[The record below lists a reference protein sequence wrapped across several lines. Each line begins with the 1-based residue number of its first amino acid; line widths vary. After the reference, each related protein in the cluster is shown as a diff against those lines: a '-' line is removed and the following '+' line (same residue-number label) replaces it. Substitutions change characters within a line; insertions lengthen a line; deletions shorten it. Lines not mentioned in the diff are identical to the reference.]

1 MILQFLSEPLIAL
14 AEFLVNLF
22 PAFPRFDSL
31 AVTLD
36 PVAYVIRF
44 MDLFVSMKTVSRCL
58 LVILMPVLRIIPLW
72 HKRRLNLSGNSLL
85 SNPISCAGAMI
96 LTPRWSGCGKPSSS
110 PVPAEVPDESPG

>member
-1 MILQFLSEPLIAL
+1 MLLQFLCEPLILL
-14 AEFLVNLF
+14 AEFLLGLF

-58 LVILMPVLRIIPLW
+58 LVILIVYNIKFGWSILMWIIR
-72 HKRRLNLSGNSLL
+72 K
-85 SNPISCAGAMI
+85 I
-96 LTPRWSGCGKPSSS
+96 
-110 PVPAEVPDESPG
+110 PGVS

>member
-1 MILQFLSEPLIAL
+1 MILQFLAEPLIAL
-14 AEFLVNLF
+14 TEFLVGLF

-58 LVILMPVLRIIPLW
+58 LVILIVYNIKFGWSILMWIIR
-72 HKRRLNLSGNSLL
+72 K
-85 SNPISCAGAMI
+85 I
-96 LTPRWSGCGKPSSS
+96 
-110 PVPAEVPDESPG
+110 PGVS

>member
-1 MILQFLSEPLIAL
+1 MILQFLAEPLIAL
-14 AEFLVNLF
+14 AEFLVGLF

-58 LVILMPVLRIIPLW
+58 LVILLVYNIKFGWSILMWII
-72 HKRRLNLSGNSLL
+72 R
-85 SNPISCAGAMI
+85 
-96 LTPRWSGCGKPSSS
+96 
-110 PVPAEVPDESPG
+110 

>member
-1 MILQFLSEPLIAL
+1 MILQFLAEPLIAL
-14 AEFLVNLF
+14 AEFLVGLF

-58 LVILMPVLRIIPLW
+58 LVILIVYNIKFGWSVLMWIIR
-72 HKRRLNLSGNSLL
+72 K
-85 SNPISCAGAMI
+85 I
-96 LTPRWSGCGKPSSS
+96 
-110 PVPAEVPDESPG
+110 PGVS

>member
-1 MILQFLSEPLIAL
+1 MILQFLAEPLIDL
-14 AEFLVNLF
+14 AEFLVGLF

-58 LVILMPVLRIIPLW
+58 LVILIVYNIKFGWSILMWIIR
-72 HKRRLNLSGNSLL
+72 K
-85 SNPISCAGAMI
+85 I
-96 LTPRWSGCGKPSSS
+96 
-110 PVPAEVPDESPG
+110 PGVS

>member
-14 AEFLVNLF
+14 AEFLVGLF

-58 LVILMPVLRIIPLW
+58 LVILIVYNIKFGWSILMWIIR
-72 HKRRLNLSGNSLL
+72 K
-85 SNPISCAGAMI
+85 I
-96 LTPRWSGCGKPSSS
+96 
-110 PVPAEVPDESPG
+110 PGVS

>member
-1 MILQFLSEPLIAL
+1 MILQFLAEPLIAL
-14 AEFLVNLF
+14 AEFLVGLF

-58 LVILMPVLRIIPLW
+58 LVILIVYNIKFGWSILLWIIR
-72 HKRRLNLSGNSLL
+72 K
-85 SNPISCAGAMI
+85 I
-96 LTPRWSGCGKPSSS
+96 
-110 PVPAEVPDESPG
+110 PGVS